1 MVCELFDSITEEE
14 QKKMLTCAAAKEKS
28 FAAGEYIFRQGDAPK
43 SMYLVLKGS
52 VMVAKDFVTGKRSVL
67 FIVYEKDVFGEMFAF
82 SNESQFWYDAI
93 ANEPVTV
100 LEIPFG
106 FFFGFCENAC
116 RKHQTIVK
124 NMLGIFSKKSFMMT
138 KKLYLLSG
146 KTLRERISM
155 WVLDLAGEKD
165 SFKSDMNREELSDYL
180 GTTRP
185 SLSRELM
192 AMQDEG
198 LIEVERSSFK
208 IKDREGLEYYA
219 E

>member
-1 MVCELFDSITEEE
+1 MNIEDGYIDHGDETNDLVDALCSDRDL
-14 QKKMLTCAAAKEKS
+14 LLS
-28 FAAGEYIFRQGDAPK
+28 F
-43 SMYLVLKGS
+43 L
-52 VMVAKDFVTGKRSVL
+52 
-67 FIVYEKDVFGEMFAF
+67 
-82 SNESQFWYDAI
+82 
-93 ANEPVTV
+93 
-100 LEIPFG
+100 
-106 FFFGFCENAC
+106 
-116 RKHQTIVK
+116 
-124 NMLGIFSKKSFMMT
+124 FSKKSFMMT

>member
-1 MVCELFDSITEEE
+1 MICELFDSITEEE
-14 QKKMLTCAAAKEKS
+14 QRKMLTCAAAKEKS
-28 FAAGEYIFRQGDAPK
+28 FAAGDYIFRQGDNPK
-43 SMYLVLKGS
+43 NMYLVTKGS
-52 VMVAKDFVTGKRSVL
+52 VMIAKDFITGKRNVL
-67 FIVYEKDVFGEMFAF
+67 FMVYEKDVFGEMFAF

-93 ANEPVTV
+93 ANEPTTV

-116 RKHQTIVK
+116 RKHQVIVK

-146 KTLRERISM
+146 KTLKERISM
-155 WVLDLAGEKD
+155 WILDNAGKND

-192 AMQDEG
+192 NMQDEG
-198 LIEVERSSFK
+198 LIKVDRSLFK
-208 IKDREGLEYYA
+208 ILDRESLEFFA

>member
-1 MVCELFDSITEEE
+1 MTCELFDSITEEE
-14 QKKMLTCAAAKEKS
+14 QRKMLTCAAAKEKS
-28 FAAGEYIFRQGDAPK
+28 FAAGDYIFRQGDNPK
-43 SMYLVLKGS
+43 NMYLVTKGS
-52 VMVAKDFVTGKRSVL
+52 VMIAKDFITGKRNVL
-67 FIVYEKDVFGEMFAF
+67 FMVYEKDVFGEMFAF

-93 ANEPVTV
+93 ANEPTTV

-116 RKHQTIVK
+116 RKHQVIVK

-146 KTLRERISM
+146 KTLKERISM
-155 WVLDLAGEKD
+155 WILDNAGKND

-192 AMQDEG
+192 NMQDEG
-198 LIEVERSSFK
+198 LIKVDRSLFK
-208 IKDREGLEYYA
+208 ILDRESLEFFA